1 MCIKRSLSCR
11 GGCELRRGYGLRAQ
25 VAFSGGN
32 GADFKELICGE
43 LFGDAEL
50 EVVGGEGGS
59 PGRVLRFFGVV
70 EGENAMSAVELGL
83 AKCSGFGFA
92 EGPEFAGA
100 AMDDFAP
107 DLGTEGGGFCA
118 GAGRV
123 RENVE
128 VGKWERVDE
137 TKRGFVVGLGF
148 TREASDY
155 VGANGSVGKKFAD
168 KFHAPGVML
177 GAIPAMHR
185 GQDAVRT
192 GLERH
197 VEVFGDAIGTSEKGD
212 EVLRDIERL
221 DGTDTEASEIGF
233 VENAA
238 QEIENVGAGRKIAPP
253 GAKID
258 AAENDFLKTG
268 IREAMNLG
276 KDFFGREAATLAA
289 DVRDHAEGA
298 AVVAAILDFQCGASV
313 IPLSTEDGRNE
324 NFAGG
329 EDVSGEDLGRRRT
342 MSGRGCRPY
351 KLDWDEILFGG
362 SDEIGD
368 LWFVGIAYD
377 MGDAREDGQFFWCA
391 LSVTSGDEN
400 FGGGVLRVDFAN
412 GVAGLRVSSGS
423 DGAGI
428 DDDEFGCVWGGSG
441 AAATVKQL
449 PLDGG
454 AIGLCGA
461 ASELFD
467 VEASHFRMDF
477 GF

>member
-1 MCIKRSLSCR
+1 
-11 GGCELRRGYGLRAQ
+11 
-25 VAFSGGN
+25 
-32 GADFKELICGE
+32 
-43 LFGDAEL
+43 
-50 EVVGGEGGS
+50 
-59 PGRVLRFFGVV
+59 
-70 EGENAMSAVELGL
+70 
-83 AKCSGFGFA
+83 
-92 EGPEFAGA
+92 
-100 AMDDFAP
+100 
-107 DLGTEGGGFCA
+107 
-118 GAGRV
+118 
-123 RENVE
+123 
-128 VGKWERVDE
+128 
-137 TKRGFVVGLGF
+137 
-148 TREASDY
+148 
-155 VGANGSVGKKFAD
+155 
-168 KFHAPGVML
+168 
-177 GAIPAMHR
+177 
-185 GQDAVRT
+185 
-192 GLERH
+192 
-197 VEVFGDAIGTSEKGD
+197 
-212 EVLRDIERL
+212 
-221 DGTDTEASEIGF
+221 
-233 VENAA
+233 
-238 QEIENVGAGRKIAPP
+238 
-253 GAKID
+253 
-258 AAENDFLKTG
+258 
-268 IREAMNLG
+268 MNLG

-298 AVVAAILDFQCGASV
+298 AVVAAILDFECGASV

-324 NFAGG
+324 NFARG

-351 KLDWDEILFGG
+351 KLDWDEILFGS

-368 LWFVGIAYD
+368 LRFVGIAYD
-377 MGDAREDGQFFWCA
+377 MGDAREDGQFFGCA